1 MNVLDPRYVQGF
13 TSIEKEAERQGRDR
27 LELLNNFGLL
37 ATPKVLHDTEIRT
50 LESLYRRLENTSA
63 AAILAVY
70 TSRGSGT
77 PEAMFQA
84 ILEWL
89 EAVINAMAKGDPN
102 VTT

>member
-1 MNVLDPRYVQGF
+1 MSVLEPRYVHAFQD
-13 TSIEKEAERQGRDR
+13 IEEQARKRGLEP
-27 LELLNNFGLL
+27 LELLNTFGLL
-37 ATPKVLHDTEIRT
+37 ATPKLLHDNEIRT